1 MKQLSNYNAFKKVR
15 KNVKKYFSDEESAEL
30 HKLLSNK
37 TIKTIIQLLDTL
49 SSTPPEV
56 LKEDQDAVTALQD
69 TVDYLYTGP
78 LSVDQ
83 SDVEANELVRLLCKP
98 HIHALA
104 EAYTEVASRHYHMP
118 ELPDSAIYAIS
129 GGGTYGTIAS
139 LLASRTSVM
148 PPSARSAADLA
159 GSGPP
164 ASTLNAY
171 NESRPTL
178 GGAASTPGLVEMR
191 KTEATLTGGGVGPAL
206 PPVEGTMKIIG
217 FEKNLGEDLGITV
230 VQQQYMS
237 AHYGLVKELVV
248 KRILTASRIEQQGLL
263 HEGDVIREANGVP
276 VDTPQMLQRVLRNA
290 VGTVTLKIIPGYQ
303 STPISSQLFLRA
315 YISYNP
321 KTDNLI
327 PCKEAGLPF
336 NAGDVLQVLKQE
348 DPYWWQVTARH
359 YGHQQRA
366 GLIPSIVLQ
375 ERRRAFVQSAPNPEE
390 LMYKM
395 VACGLARRRRKKVV
409 VQFRAKDADEYEN
422 KDLVLYEEVALISGF
437 QRPVICLIGAEGVG
451 RRSLRNMLV
460 RSNRERYATVAQH
473 TTQERDPDEEDD
485 DVQFILDTHANME
498 KAYNENKFLE
508 FGEYEGHY
516 YGTKLDSI
524 REVVNSGRT
533 CLLDCSIRAVPRI
546 RNSEFMPFVVFL
558 AAPSVSC
565 MKAMYEY
572 GMSLGF
578 THKWKRDE
586 NFRRTLE
593 QSKYIEQNYRH
604 LLDLILL
611 CDNIETNFEQLSQ
624 SLNDLL
630 VQPQWVPARWLY

>member
-15 KNVKKYFSDEESAEL
+15 KNVKKYFSDEESTEL

-37 TIKTIIQLLDTL
+37 AIKNIIQLLDTL

-69 TVDYLYTGP
+69 AVDYLYTGP

-83 SDVEANELVRLLCKP
+83 NDVEANELVRLLCRP
-98 HIHALA
+98 HIRALA

-139 LLASRTSVM
+139 LLASRASVM
-148 PPSARSAADLA
+148 PPGARSVADLA

-178 GGAASTPGLVEMR
+178 GGAVSTPGLVEMR

-348 DPYWWQVTARH
+348 DPYWWQARH

-409 VQFRAKDADEYEN
+409 VQFRAKDAEEYEN

-437 QRPVICLIGAEGVG
+437 QRPVICLIGADGVG